1 MSLDAELFIL
11 SYAKIATALLF
22 TPQNESYISAK
33 RAIEEKLEQE
43 YHITQLQV
51 MARSVDLY
59 TVAYKEQD
67 EQKLIS
73 FPADEVEDFN

>member
-11 SYAKIATALLF
+11 SYAKIETALLF
-22 TPQNESYISAK
+22 TPQNERYISAK
-33 RAIEEKLEQE
+33 REIEKKLEQE

-67 EQKLIS
+67 EQKIIS
-73 FPADEVEDFN
+73 FPADEVEDFD